1 MIQNSKEDKK
11 MKQNK
16 LKSPTIYIQAA
27 IALLLIQL
35 VHKIVREIPGA
46 IKMGGPG
53 VIVPSIFAGLLV
65 ISVILL
71 VLRNKWGL
79 ILGMIDGIFMI
90 FQPILVHII
99 LAHPDQNGVWWY
111 PLFPWIQAILI
122 IYFSFLVLRNENRYS
137 DSQKPMSW
145 FVFKIMTIIMSIRKK
160 SRNIEEEISLAGIN
174 AGDYILDFGCGLGL
188 NTIPAAQKVKKQGK
202 VFALDISPQAIEVVK
217 DKAGKNELK
226 NIETILSDCNIKL
239 EDKSIDIVYLHN
251 TLPLVRDKEN
261 VLSEIHR
268 VLKIRGRLS
277 YMSRAIS
284 RSYGEN
290 TIDNEKLK
298 KLLVS
303 NNKFKLS
310 KEKNGHLIFE
320 KTG

>member
-1 MIQNSKEDKK
+1 MKKKGDIKK
-11 MKQNK
+11 MKKNK

-53 VIVPSIFAGLLV
+53 AIVPLIFAGLLV
-65 ISVILL
+65 ISIILL

-79 ILGMIDGIFMI
+79 ILGMIDGVVMI

-99 LAHPDQNGVWWY
+99 LAHPDQNGIWWY
-111 PLFPWIQAILI
+111 PIFPWIQAILI
-122 IYFSFLVLRNENRYS
+122 IYFSFLVLRNENKYS

-145 FVFKIMTIIMSIRKK
+145 LVFKIMTLIMSIRKK
-160 SRNIEEEISLAGIN
+160 FRNIKEEINLAGIN
-174 AGDYILDFGCGLGL
+174 AGDYILDFGCGIGF

-202 VFALDISPQAIEVVK
+202 VFALDISSQAIEVVK
-217 DKAGKNELK
+217 NKATKNKLE
-226 NIETILSDCNIKL
+226 NIETILSDCNTGL

-251 TLPLVRDKEN
+251 TLPLVREKER

-268 VLKIRGRLS
+268 VLKIGGRFS

-284 RSYGEN
+284 RSYGED
-290 TIDNEKLK
+290 TIDDEKLK

-310 KEKNGHLIFE
+310 KEKNRHLIFE
-320 KTG
+320 KIG